1 MSDKLLKPL
10 TPKQKAFCIEYIK
23 TGNGTQSY
31 IAAGY
36 SKQGA
41 SQSAVTLLQHPSVKA
56 HIALAQVK
64 TEKKLA
70 LTAERIMSELA
81 DIALLDPASMY
92 DEAGNMLKVKDMPE
106 STRRAIASVEH
117 DKGFTKLRMNSKLTA
132 LELAAKI
139 LNMTKQDQV
148 QVAIATVILQDKP
161 VSELP
166 VIDQA
171 LALKPEW

>member
-1 MSDKLLKPL
+1 VPLKPQHADFL
-10 TPKQKAFCIEYIK
+10 NAYLK
-23 TGNGTQSY
+23 NGHNSAAAART
-31 IAAGY
+31 AGY
-36 SKQGA
+36 SEHTAVSQG
-41 SQSAVTLLQHPSVKA
+41 SRLLKRADIQA
-56 HIALAQVK
+56 ALHATQVK

-92 DEAGNMLKVKDMPE
+92 DTHGQLLSVHQMPE

-139 LNMTKQDQV
+139 LNMTKQDTV
-148 QVAIATVILQDKP
+148 QVAISTVILQDKP

-166 VIDQA
+166 VIDQT
-171 LALKPEW
+171 LLKPEW

>member
-1 MSDKLLKPL
+1 VPLKPQHADFL
-10 TPKQKAFCIEYIK
+10 NAYLK
-23 TGNGTQSY
+23 NGHNSAAAART
-31 IAAGY
+31 AGY
-36 SKQGA
+36 SEHTAVSQG
-41 SQSAVTLLQHPSVKA
+41 SRLLKRADIQA
-56 HIALAQVK
+56 ALHATQVK

-92 DEAGNMLKVKDMPE
+92 DPVTGNLLAINKMPE

-139 LNMTKQDQV
+139 LNMTKNDQV
-148 QVAIATVILQDKP
+148 AVAITTVLLQDKP

-166 VIDQA
+166 VIDQT
-171 LALKPEW
+171 LLKPEW